1 MNSQSNDIPVGKK
14 PPEELNVIVEIP
26 SEGKVKYEVDKKTNT
41 LFVDRFLYTSMY
53 YPFNYGYVPQTLGE
67 DEDPID
73 VLVLSSQ
80 EVAPASV
87 LPTRIIGLL
96 EMEDEEG
103 IDTKFMAVPTKRIDP
118 FLASIED
125 VSDLD
130 QTLKEK
136 IRHFFEQ
143 YKALEPGKWV
153 KIKKWKSKDK
163 ALPLIKAAINRYK
176 NYLTPKAG
184 GVE

>member
-1 MNSQSNDIPVGKK
+1 MNRQSHKIPVGKN
-14 PPEELNVIVEIP
+14 PPEELNVMIEIP
-26 SEGKVKYEVDKKTNT
+26 SEGKVKYEVDKKSGA
-41 LFVDRFLYTSMY
+41 LFVDRFLYTAMY
-53 YPFNYGYVPQTLGE
+53 YPCNYGYVPQTLGE
-67 DEDPID
+67 DKDPID

-87 LPTRIIGLL
+87 LPARIIGFL

-103 IDTKFMAVPTKRIDP
+103 IDTKFMAVPTKKIDP

-136 IRHFFEQ
+136 VRHFFEQ

-153 KIKKWKSKDK
+153 KIKEWKSKDQ
-163 ALPLIKAAINRYK
+163 ALPLIEAAIKRYK
-176 NYLTPKAG
+176 SR
-184 GVE
+184 

>member
-1 MNSQSNDIPVGKK
+1 MNSQSKGIPAGKN
-14 PPEELNVIVEIP
+14 PPEELKVVIEIP
-26 SEGKVKYEVDKKTNT
+26 SEGKVKYEVDKESGN

-53 YPFNYGYVPQTLGE
+53 FPFNYGYVPQTLGE
-67 DEDPID
+67 DKDPID

-80 EVAPASV
+80 PVVPGSV
-87 LPTRIIGLL
+87 LPVRIIGLL

-103 IDTKFMAVPTKRIDP
+103 IDTKFMAVPTKKIDP
-118 FLASIED
+118 FLASLED

-130 QTLKEK
+130 QALKEK

-153 KIKKWKSKDK
+153 KIKEWQGKNK
-163 ALPLIKAAINRYK
+163 ALPLIEAAIKRYQS
-176 NYLTPKAG
+176 G
-184 GVE
+184 